1 MDNRSSSHY
10 FLAWALL
17 VLLSIIWGSSFI
29 LMKKGLIAFSPAE
42 IAALRILSASLFLIP
57 VAVRNLS
64 EIRSR
69 KHWLFLFASGFLGS
83 LIPAFL
89 FPLAQTRIDSAITGV
104 LNALTPFFTILI
116 GSVLFRVRFNN
127 RVKFGILVGFI
138 GSILLV
144 TAGMEGRIMN
154 TNFYA
159 LLVVLATVLYG
170 LNVNIIKYYLGDIRP
185 VHITSFSMMMIG
197 PFALLYLLLHAD
209 ILDTLKENPQ
219 HFIALGYIIFLGVA
233 GTAIALILFNK
244 LLKIT
249 NIVFSSSVTYL
260 IPVVAVIWGLIDQ
273 EVLLFQHYL
282 GMIFIIIGVFLANLG
297 GKHRYLM
304 KN

>member
-1 MDNRSSSHY
+1 METRSSNHL

-17 VLLSIIWGSSFI
+17 IILSLIWGSSFI
-29 LMKKGLIAFSPAE
+29 LMKKGLLAFSPAE
-42 IAALRILSASLFLIP
+42 IAALRILSASLFLLP
-57 VAVRNLS
+57 VAIRNLR

-69 KHWLFLFASGFLGS
+69 KQWVFLFASGFLGS

-116 GSVLFRVRFNN
+116 GAAFFSARFNN
-127 RVKFGILVGFI
+127 RVKLGILVGFI

-144 TAGMEGRIMN
+144 TAGMDGRITN
-154 TNFYA
+154 INFYA
-159 LLVVLATVLYG
+159 LLVVLATILYG
-170 LNVNIIKYYLGDIRP
+170 MNVNIIKYYLGEIRP

-197 PFALLYLLLHAD
+197 PFALLYLLWYAD
-209 ILDTLKENPQ
+209 VRDTLQQDPRN
-219 HFIALGYIIFLGVA
+219 FIPLGYIIFLGVA

-244 LLKIT
+244 LVKIT

-260 IPVVAVIWGLIDQ
+260 IPIVAVIWGLIDQ
-273 EVLLFQHYL
+273 EILLFQHYL
-282 GMIFIIIGVFLANLG
+282 GMIFIILGVLLANLG
-297 GKHRYLM
+297 GRIKYLT